1 MRKQLVALG
10 GVGVGAAFMYLFDPD
25 RGSRRRGLLRDKL
38 AAAANKIPDGMSA
51 TARDLR
57 NRAKG
62 LSAGVRSKIS
72 SGEPPTDQVVEARVR
87 SKLGRV
93 VSHPHAIQVTTN
105 RGQVTLSGPILA
117 HEVPELL
124 SCIKA
129 VNGVKDV
136 INQLEEHKQAGDI
149 PALQGGR
156 QRPGYRTEFMQE
168 NWSPAARLLAAVAGS
183 ALAGVG
189 LKRRDALG
197 VGMGVGGALLC
208 ARGVTNVEIERL
220 VGFGGGRRA
229 VDLQKQINVA
239 APVETVYDFWSDVE
253 NFPLFMSK
261 VIEVRD
267 HGNGQSHW
275 VVEGPGGVRFEWD
288 AVITRQVPNE
298 LLAWKSV
305 PGSAV
310 QSAGIVRFMP
320 NDDQTSIDIKLSYN
334 PPAGALGHGIASML
348 GSDPKTLMDADLMR
362 MKSLIETGNIPHDSA
377 ANRYGI
383 AGQNM

>member
-10 GVGVGAAFMYLFDPD
+10 GAGFGAALMYLFDPD
-25 RGSRRRGLLRDKL
+25 RGSRRRALLRDKF
-38 AAAANKIPDGMSA
+38 AAAANKVPDAVSA

-62 LSAGVRSKIS
+62 FAAEARSKVS
-72 SGEPPTDQVVEARVR
+72 SGKPPSDQQLEARVR

-93 VSHPHAIQVTTN
+93 VSHPHAIQATAN
-105 RGQVTLSGPILA
+105 QGQVTLSGPILA
-117 HEVPELL
+117 HEVSDLL

-129 VNGVKDV
+129 VDGVTEV

-156 QRPGYRTEFMQE
+156 PRPGYRPEFMQE
-168 NWSPAARLLAAVAGS
+168 NWSPTARLLAALAGS
-183 ALAGVG
+183 ALAGAG
-189 LKRRDALG
+189 LRRRDALG

-220 VGFGGGRRA
+220 VGLGGGRRA
-229 VDLQKQINVA
+229 VDLQKTINVA

-267 HGNGQSHW
+267 LGNGQSHW

-305 PGSAV
+305 PGSTV
-310 QSAGIVRFMP
+310 QSAGIVRFMS
-320 NDDQTSIDIKLSYN
+320 NNGQTSIDIKLSYN
-334 PPAGALGHGIASML
+334 PPAGALGHGIASL
-348 GSDPKTLMDADLMR
+348 FGSDPKTLMDQDLMR